1 MTRTIDLSEVKTA
14 LLAVGPEKEDG
25 SRIETVVVDDE
36 AQEIFGLLI
45 VIFGMYMSLKVT
57 MRI

>member
-1 MTRTIDLSEVKTA
+1 MKTA

-25 SRIETVVVDDE
+25 SRIETIVVDDE
-36 AQEIFGLLI
+36 AQEILDYLT